1 MAKWKGGLNVLHGRI
16 HKVLAMKYFLGYLGL
31 GLGLMITVTAHA
43 EKADQDKPVI
53 LEAEKVSVN
62 DVKQAYDLN
71 GQILLIKGS
80 IIVTGEDGHIAV
92 DPQGYE
98 FVDVIGTP
106 EAVASFRQRR
116 EGIAEEFMQGNGT
129 QVTYDAKTEF
139 LTLTGDASLK
149 RLLNMQML
157 DQLKGWKIEYDDV
170 KQYYRV
176 IPPKDAKPDDLP
188 LARAILSPRR
198 KATLEKWQRI

>member
-1 MAKWKGGLNVLHGRI
+1 MLHGEI
-16 HKVLAMKYFLGYLGL
+16 HKVLSMKYFLGYLGL
-31 GLGLMITVTAHA
+31 GLMITLTAHA
-43 EKADQDKPVI
+43 EKADQNKPVI

-116 EGIAEEFMQGNGT
+116 EGIADEFMQGRGT

-139 LTLTGDASLK
+139 LTLSGDASLK
-149 RLLNMQML
+149 RLLNMQIL

-198 KATLEKWQRI
+198 KATLEK

>member
-1 MAKWKGGLNVLHGRI
+1 MMG
-16 HKVLAMKYFLGYLGL
+16 MPYFSTHLIFICSIGL
-31 GLGLMITVTAHA
+31 GVCMSNIAHA

-53 LEAEKVSVN
+53 VQAEKVSVN
-62 DVKQAYDLN
+62 DVKQIYDLN
-71 GQILLIKGS
+71 GEILLIKGS

-98 FVDVIGTP
+98 FIDVKSMPDT
-106 EAVASFRQRR
+106 VASFRQRR
-116 EGIAEEFMQGNGT
+116 EGIPDEFMQGLGT
-129 QVTYDAKTEF
+129 QVVYDSKTEL

-149 RLLNMQML
+149 RLLNMQLL
-157 DQLKGWKIEYDDV
+157 DQLRGWKIEYDDI

-198 KATLEKWQRI
+198 KATLEK

>member
-1 MAKWKGGLNVLHGRI
+1 MQSMNYLFPRFSLLTCVL
-16 HKVLAMKYFLGYLGL
+16 LGL
-31 GLGLMITVTAHA
+31 VSTFSVHA

-62 DVKQAYDLN
+62 DVKQVYDLN
-71 GQILLIKGS
+71 GQVLLIKGS

-92 DPQGYE
+92 DTQGYE

-116 EGIAEEFMQGNGT
+116 EGIPDEFMQGRGT

-139 LTLTGDASLK
+139 LTITGDASLK

-176 IPPKDAKPDDLP
+176 VPPKDAKPDDLA

-198 KATLEKWQRI
+198 KATLEK

>member
-1 MAKWKGGLNVLHGRI
+1 MLS
-16 HKVLAMKYFLGYLGL
+16 MKYFLGFFALGL
-31 GLGLMITVTAHA
+31 IMTLSAHA

-62 DVKQAYDLN
+62 DVKQVYDLN
-71 GQILLIKGS
+71 GQVLLIKGS

-116 EGIAEEFMQGNGT
+116 EGIADEFMQGRGT

-198 KATLEKWQRI
+198 KATLEK

>member
-1 MAKWKGGLNVLHGRI
+1 MVSMKILLVRLALLSFGLS
-16 HKVLAMKYFLGYLGL
+16 LASLSF
-31 GLGLMITVTAHA
+31 A

-62 DVKQAYDLN
+62 DVKQIYDLN
-71 GQILLIKGS
+71 GQVLLIKGS
-80 IIVTGEDGHIAV
+80 IIVTGEDGHIEV

-98 FVDVIGTP
+98 FVDVVGTP
-106 EAVASFRQRR
+106 ETVASFRQRR
-116 EGIAEEFMQGNGT
+116 EGLADEFMQGRGA

-139 LTLTGDASLK
+139 LTLTGNASLK

-170 KQYYRV
+170 KQYYHV
-176 IPPKDAKPDDLP
+176 TPPKDAKPDDLP

-198 KATLEKWQRI
+198 KATLEK

>member
-1 MAKWKGGLNVLHGRI
+1 MVL
-16 HKVLAMKYFLGYLGL
+16 MKNLLSRTALFSYLVLGL
-31 GLGLMITVTAHA
+31 IITFSVRA

-62 DVKQAYDLN
+62 DVKQVYDLN
-71 GQILLIKGS
+71 GQVLLIKGS
-80 IIVTGEDGHIAV
+80 IIVTGEDGHITV
-92 DPQGYE
+92 DPKGYE

-106 EAVASFRQRR
+106 EVVASFRQRR
-116 EGIAEEFMQGNGT
+116 EGLADEFMQGHGK

-170 KQYYRV
+170 KQYYQV
-176 IPPKDAKPDDLP
+176 TPPKDAKPDDLP

-198 KATLEKWQRI
+198 KATLEK

>member
-1 MAKWKGGLNVLHGRI
+1 MVLMNYLTTPNTLLCCLVI
-16 HKVLAMKYFLGYLGL
+16 LGL
-31 GLGLMITVTAHA
+31 WLANPSRA

-53 LEAEKVSVN
+53 LEAEKVSAN
-62 DVKQAYDLN
+62 DVKQVYDLN
-71 GQILLIKGS
+71 GQALLIKGS
-80 IIVTGEDGHIAV
+80 IVVTGEDGHITV

-98 FVDVIGTP
+98 FIDVVGRP
-106 EAVASFRQRR
+106 EEVASFRQRR
-116 EGIAEEFMQGNGT
+116 EGLADEFMQGRGA
-129 QVTYDAKTEF
+129 QVTYDAKSEF

-176 IPPKDAKPDDLP
+176 IPPQDAKPEDLP

-198 KATLEKWQRI
+198 KATLEK

>member
-1 MAKWKGGLNVLHGRI
+1 MPRGVSNKMA
-16 HKVLAMKYFLGYLGL
+16 AMKSMFARLALLSSFALGL
-31 GLGLMITVTAHA
+31 SITTSANA

-62 DVKQAYDLN
+62 DVKQIYDLD
-71 GQILLIKGS
+71 GQVLLIKGS
-80 IIVTGEDGHIAV
+80 IIVTGEDGHIEV

-98 FVDVIGTP
+98 FIDVVGSP

-116 EGIAEEFMQGNGT
+116 EGLADEFMQGRGT

-157 DQLKGWKIEYDDV
+157 DQLKGWKIEYDDI
-170 KQYYRV
+170 KQYYHV
-176 IPPKDAKPDDLP
+176 TPPKDAKPDDLP

-198 KATLEKWQRI
+198 KATLEK

>member
-1 MAKWKGGLNVLHGRI
+1 MLPV
-16 HKVLAMKYFLGYLGL
+16 KYFLSYLALGL
-31 GLGLMITVTAHA
+31 IINLSAHA

-62 DVKQAYDLN
+62 DVKQVYDLN
-71 GQILLIKGS
+71 GQVLLIKGS
-80 IIVTGEDGHIAV
+80 ILVTGEDGHIAV

-98 FVDVIGTP
+98 FVDVIGSP

-116 EGIAEEFMQGNGT
+116 EGIPDEFMQGRGA

-198 KATLEKWQRI
+198 KATLEK

>member
-1 MAKWKGGLNVLHGRI
+1 MSALKNLLTRHGLLHT
-16 HKVLAMKYFLGYLGL
+16 LLGTIVMGL
-31 GLGLMITVTAHA
+31 IFANAVHA

-62 DVKQAYDLN
+62 DVKQIYDLN
-71 GQILLIKGS
+71 GQVLVIKGS
-80 IIVTGEDGHIAV
+80 IIVTGEDGHITV

-98 FVDVIGTP
+98 FVDVIGAP
-106 EAVASFRQRR
+106 EKVASFRQRR
-116 EGIAEEFMQGNGT
+116 EGLADEFMQGRGA

-139 LTLTGDASLK
+139 LTLTGDANLK

-176 IPPKDAKPDDLP
+176 IPPQDAKPEDLP

-198 KATLEKWQRI
+198 KATLEK

>member
-1 MAKWKGGLNVLHGRI
+1 MSALKNLLTRHGLLHT
-16 HKVLAMKYFLGYLGL
+16 LLGTLVMGL
-31 GLGLMITVTAHA
+31 IFANAVHA

-62 DVKQAYDLN
+62 DVKQIYDLN
-71 GQILLIKGS
+71 GQVLVIKGS
-80 IIVTGEDGHIAV
+80 IIVTGEDGHITV

-98 FVDVIGTP
+98 FVDVIGAP
-106 EAVASFRQRR
+106 EKVASFRQRR
-116 EGIAEEFMQGNGT
+116 EGLADEFMQGRGA

-139 LTLTGDASLK
+139 LTLTGDANLK

-176 IPPKDAKPDDLP
+176 IPPQDAKPEDLP

-198 KATLEKWQRI
+198 KATLEK

>member
-1 MAKWKGGLNVLHGRI
+1 MPPLNYL
-16 HKVLAMKYFLGYLGL
+16 LARTSLLGCFVLGL
-31 GLGLMITVTAHA
+31 SMTNLANA
-43 EKADQDKPVI
+43 EKADQDKPII

-62 DVKQAYDLN
+62 DVKQIYDLN
-71 GQILLIKGS
+71 GQVLLIKGS
-80 IIVTGEDGHIAV
+80 IIVTGQDGHITV

-98 FVDVIGTP
+98 FVDVIGSLN
-106 EAVASFRQRR
+106 EVASFRQRR
-116 EGIAEEFMQGNGT
+116 EGPADEFMQGRGT

-139 LTLTGDASLK
+139 LTITGDATLK

-176 IPPKDAKPDDLP
+176 IPPKDAKPEDLP

-198 KATLEKWQRI
+198 KATLEK